1 MGLNANKRANKMS
14 AGHLDPPS
22 SSARRCVGW
31 TGCLPTLSRLDRPS
45 MLVNAEV
52 SQNFKE
58 PPISV
63 KLSKPAKLGKSTA
76 VIVRLPVIS
85 VKPASAARS
94 TLLVIV

>member
-1 MGLNANKRANKMS
+1 
-14 AGHLDPPS
+14 
-22 SSARRCVGW
+22 
-31 TGCLPTLSRLDRPS
+31 